1 MNKKEVTRQFAKY
14 VSQNILGMI
23 GISLYILADTFFI
36 SKAVGADGI
45 TALNLVLPLYNFIFA
60 LGLMIGVGAAIRY
73 SVAASHGR
81 NEGRSLFMNSIECG
95 IVIGIVFAVV
105 GVTIPDRIIGILGG
119 DEEIIAVGSGYT
131 RIFMS
136 FAPFFICNHICNAF
150 VRNDNRPG
158 LAMLATLLSSLFN
171 IIFDYVLMFPCG
183 LGMEGAAL
191 ATAFSPVVGI
201 GICMTHLLGRK
212 STISL
217 RPVRPSVRRM
227 FYSCQVGVSAFVGEM
242 SSGVITVVFNYIIL
256 NLTGNSGVA
265 AYGIIANTALVAVA
279 TLNGVAQGSQPLL
292 SSCYGRGETENMN
305 RLVRL
310 AMITAVIIGTVIYVC
325 AAFFAPQIA
334 GIFNRDNDA
343 GLTRMAVNG
352 MHIYFA
358 GFIFAGINI
367 VGSNIFSSVEK
378 ARLAFVTSLMRG
390 FIVIIASA
398 FILSAIAGMT
408 GVWSAYPVSEAITA
422 VVSAAGIIGILRNR
436 RSS

>member
-81 NEGRSLFMNSIECG
+81 NECRSLFMNSIECG
-95 IVIGIVFAVV
+95 IVIGIIFAVV

-150 VRNDNRPG
+150 VRNDSRPG
-158 LAMLATLLSSLFN
+158 LAMLATLLSCLFN
-171 IIFDYVLMFPCG
+171 IIFDFVLMFPC
-183 LGMEGAAL
+183 
-191 ATAFSPVVGI
+191 GI

-217 RPVRPSVRRM
+217 RPVRPSVRWM

-256 NLTGNSGVA
+256 NLAGNSGVA

-390 FIVIIASA
+390 FIVIIACA

>member
-1 MNKKEVTRQFAKY
+1 MNRKEITGQFTKY

-73 SVAASHGR
+73 SVAVSHGR
-81 NEGRSLFMNSIECG
+81 DEGRGLFMNSIECG
-95 IVIGIVFAVV
+95 IVVGIIFAVL
-105 GVTIPDRIIGILGG
+105 GIMIPDKIIGLLGG
-119 DEEIIAVGSGYT
+119 DDTIIGVGKGYT

-171 IIFDYVLMFPCG
+171 IVFDYVLMFPCR

-201 GICMTHLLGRK
+201 GICMSHLLGHK
-212 STISL
+212 SSISL
-217 RPVRPSVRRM
+217 KPVRPSVKKL

-256 NLTGNSGVA
+256 GLTGNQGVA

-292 SSCYGRGETENMN
+292 SSCYGRGETDN
-305 RLVRL
+305 VRHL
-310 AMITAVIIGTVIYVC
+310 IKLSMTTAVVLGALIYAC

-343 GLTRMAVNG
+343 ELSRMAVNG

-358 GFIFAGINI
+358 GFIFAGMNI

-390 FIVIIASA
+390 FIVIIACA

-422 VVSAAGIIGILRNR
+422 IVTVAGIAGILRR
-436 RSS
+436 RQNS

>member
-95 IVIGIVFAVV
+95 IVIGIIFAVV

-212 STISL
+212 SVSQKDVLLMSGGSISICGRNVL
-217 RPVRPSVRRM
+217 R
-227 FYSCQVGVSAFVGEM
+227 CH
-242 SSGVITVVFNYIIL
+242 
-256 NLTGNSGVA
+256 
-265 AYGIIANTALVAVA
+265 
-279 TLNGVAQGSQPLL
+279 NGS
-292 SSCYGRGETENMN
+292 
-305 RLVRL
+305 
-310 AMITAVIIGTVIYVC
+310 I
-325 AAFFAPQIA
+325 
-334 GIFNRDNDA
+334 
-343 GLTRMAVNG
+343 
-352 MHIYFA
+352 
-358 GFIFAGINI
+358 
-367 VGSNIFSSVEK
+367 
-378 ARLAFVTSLMRG
+378 
-390 FIVIIASA
+390 
-398 FILSAIAGMT
+398 
-408 GVWSAYPVSEAITA
+408 
-422 VVSAAGIIGILRNR
+422 
-436 RSS
+436 

>member
-1 MNKKEVTRQFAKY
+1 MNRKEITGQFTKY

-73 SVAASHGR
+73 SVAVSHGR
-81 NEGRSLFMNSIECG
+81 DEGRGLFMNSIECG
-95 IVIGIVFAVV
+95 IVVGIIFAVL
-105 GVTIPDRIIGILGG
+105 GIMIPDKIIGLLGG
-119 DEEIIAVGSGYT
+119 DDTIIGVGKGYT

-171 IIFDYVLMFPCG
+171 IVFDYVLMFPCG

-201 GICMTHLLGRK
+201 GICMSHLLGHK
-212 STISL
+212 SSISL
-217 RPVRPSVRRM
+217 RPVRPSVKKL

-256 NLTGNSGVA
+256 GLTGNQGVA

-292 SSCYGRGETENMN
+292 SSCYGRGETDNVR
-305 RLVRL
+305 RLIKL
-310 AMITAVIIGTVIYVC
+310 SMTTAVVLGALIYAC

-343 GLTRMAVNG
+343 ELSRMAVNG

-358 GFIFAGINI
+358 GFIFAGMNI

-390 FIVIIASA
+390 FIVIIACA

-422 VVSAAGIIGILRNR
+422 VVTVAGIAGILRR
-436 RSS
+436 RQNS